1 MPDSEDIKYE
11 FRVVSSVKLLTVSD
25 TVMTIADVKAIIQAE
40 VAGRDVLFEHSP
52 ANFKL
57 LSKYFGTF
65 QAVLSGKG
73 SEKYLIPELGTVHF
87 LYRGQNK
94 EIVPCL
100 PTLYR
105 GEPDDVAVFEH
116 RLRLTVFKR
125 LLATHPVVDKF
136 FNRHH
141 FVVHQEGLAQHYGL
155 KTEILDLTSN
165 LDVAL
170 FFAVCKYNPN
180 DDTYDYYRD
189 GEHTGV
195 LYVFDPIYDNEPCP
209 GGFDKYLSGN
219 IRPIG
224 LQAFPRPGAQCG
236 YGLRISKG
244 ESTKSWMFEFKFT
257 AEESKS
263 YFERFGKGNVLW
275 LKDRLVSKTNEIAQ
289 TTEFSYDVFNETF
302 RTFRPSGWSG
312 TRMKQ
317 ALRSVHL
324 KTNVPDFT
332 FPRTELSEITEEWND
347 HLGREMAS
355 KILRKP
361 WFRFDGKE
369 KDENGQDKIV
379 GIRNRMDFNTIQH
392 MGESIVPLFV
402 GSPAKFEGAVW
413 KNYTGKPC
421 PSSHFKSDNTW
432 HKIDAS
438 MTNFFGQS
446 YLTEADWRIV

>member
-1 MPDSEDIKYE
+1 
-11 FRVVSSVKLLTVSD
+11 
-25 TVMTIADVKAIIQAE
+25 MTIADVKASVQAE
-40 VAGRDVLFEHSP
+40 IAGRDVLFEHSLE
-52 ANFKL
+52 NFKL

-73 SEKYLIPELGTVHF
+73 SEKYLIPELGTAHF

-94 EIVPCL
+94 EITPCL
-100 PTLYR
+100 PSLYR
-105 GEPDDVAVFEH
+105 GNPDDVDVFEN

-125 LLATHPVVDKF
+125 LLATHPVIDKF

-170 FFAVCKYNPN
+170 FFAVCKYNPE
-180 DDTYDYYRD
+180 DDTYDYYRED

-195 LYVFDPIYDNEPCP
+195 LYVFDPIYDNEPSP

-236 YGLRISKG
+236 YGLRIPKG
-244 ESTKSWMFEFKFT
+244 KSTKSWMFEFKFT
-257 AEESKS
+257 AEESKL
-263 YFERFGKGNVLW
+263 YYDWFGKGDTLW
-275 LKDRLVSKTNEIAQ
+275 IKDRLVSKTNEIARMM
-289 TTEFSYDVFNETF
+289 EFSYDVFNETF

-312 TRMKQ
+312 TQMKK
-317 ALRSVHL
+317 ALRSVRL
-324 KTNVPDFT
+324 SSKVPDYTFT
-332 FPRTELSEITEEWND
+332 KAELSEIIEEWNG
-347 HLGREMAS
+347 HLGQEMAS

-361 WFRFDGKE
+361 WFKHDSIE
-369 KDENGQDKIV
+369 KDENGQDRII
-379 GIRNRMDFNTIQH
+379 GIRDRMDFNTIQH
-392 MGESIVPLFV
+392 MGESIMPLFAA
-402 GSPAKFEGAVW
+402 SPAKFEGAVW

-421 PSSHFKSDNTW
+421 PTSHFKADNTW
-432 HKIDAS
+432 RKIDAS
-438 MTNFFGQS
+438 MTNAFGQP
-446 YLTEADWRIV
+446 YLTETDWRIA